1 MCIQNGGRRKG
12 ALAAAGLAAVLAAVL
27 AGGGCDGVGDA
38 AVSRDPVGS
47 HGVTPDLAAASFGD
61 WTADAVGAGDL
72 AIDVDDGR
80 QMYLGSCAACHGTG
94 GQGMPNQGPD
104 LRGSAFVGGS
114 TDDQL
119 LAFLAGG
126 RPAGD
131 PQNKSG
137 LPMPPRGGNPSLSD
151 RHLGQIVK
159 YLRTVTPHENV
170 AQTGLVNESNLVEGR
185 P

>member
-1 MCIQNGGRRKG
+1 MRVLNCGWGKR
-12 ALAAAGLAAVLAAVL
+12 ALVAAGVALLLV
-27 AGGGCDGVGDA
+27 GGGCDGGDDA
-38 AVSRDPVGS
+38 AVSGNLAAAR
-47 HGVTPDLAAASFGD
+47 GVPPDLAAAPAADWPGD
-61 WTADAVGAGDL
+61 AAAGDEL
-72 AIDVDDGR
+72 AMDAEDGR
-80 QMYLGSCAACHGTG
+80 QLYLGSCATCHGTG

-104 LRGSAFVGGS
+104 LRGSAFVAAS

-119 LAFLAGG
+119 LTFLASG

-159 YLRTVTPHENV
+159 FIRTVASDEGA
-170 AQTGLVNESNLVEGR
+170 AQLGSAAELSEVEGQ

>member
-1 MCIQNGGRRKG
+1 MRVLKCPWGKR
-12 ALAAAGLAAVLAAVL
+12 ATVAAAMAVAALLA
-27 AGGGCDGVGDA
+27 GGCDGGGDA
-38 AVSRDPVGS
+38 AVSRDLAGA
-47 HGVTPDLAAASFGD
+47 HGVPPDLAAASAGEGPG
-61 WTADAVGAGDL
+61 DAVGDGDL
-72 AIDVDDGR
+72 ALELDDGR
-80 QMYLGSCAACHGTG
+80 QLYLGTCAACHGTG

-104 LRGSAFVGGS
+104 LRGSAFLAKS

-119 LAFLAGG
+119 LAFLASG

-159 YLRTVTPHENV
+159 YVRTVTAHDDV
-170 AQTGLVNESNLVEGR
+170 AQIGSAGDWEGR

>member
-1 MCIQNGGRRKG
+1 M
-12 ALAAAGLAAVLAAVL
+12 
-27 AGGGCDGVGDA
+27 
-38 AVSRDPVGS
+38 
-47 HGVTPDLAAASFGD
+47 
-61 WTADAVGAGDL
+61 
-72 AIDVDDGR
+72 DVEDGR
-80 QMYLGSCAACHGTG
+80 QLYLGSCAACHGTG

-104 LRGSAFVGGS
+104 LRGSAFVAQS

-126 RPAGD
+126 RPTGD

-159 YLRTVTPHENV
+159 HLRTVAGDEDA
-170 AQTGLVNESNLVEGR
+170 AQLGSAAESGDVEGR

>member
-1 MCIQNGGRRKG
+1 MT
-12 ALAAAGLAAVLAAVL
+12 
-27 AGGGCDGVGDA
+27 DWPGDA
-38 AVSRDPVGS
+38 AG
-47 HGVTPDLAAASFGD
+47 GD
-61 WTADAVGAGDL
+61 EFV
-72 AIDVDDGR
+72 IDVEDGR
-80 QMYLGSCAACHGTG
+80 QLYLGSCAACHGAG

-104 LRGSAFVGGS
+104 LRGSAFVAGS
-114 TDDQL
+114 ADDQL

-151 RHLGQIVK
+151 SHLGQIVK
-159 YLRTVTPHENV
+159 YLRTVTAHDDA
-170 AQTGLVNESNLVEGR
+170 AQVGSATGPGDVEGR